1 MRVKNLSFWLI
12 VYIDM
17 QIIDEGVKLDDNLD
31 MNLFPLAFRIVVVRF
46 YLDIAGLP
54 ADDMF

>member
-1 MRVKNLSFWLI
+1 MSFWLI

-17 QIIDEGVKLDDNLD
+17 QIIDEGVKLDDSLD

-46 YLDIAGLP
+46 YLDIAGLSTSR
-54 ADDMF
+54 